1 MTDQEWMNYR
11 LEEAVWRP
19 DRESCLQFALLKS
32 TPGGFLAEFG
42 VGKGETL
49 NHIADMTDETVHGFD
64 LFPGLSLGA
73 APPRESALTLST
85 ATLSTD
91 LRLGRA
97 GTNGSVGL
105 QTAPEAGAEL
115 CQRIDRCELR
125 FAFNV
130 CVWPGLF
137 AQTLPIFLDEVRAPA
152 RFVHIGCALYQPI
165 RDVLFGLEGR
175 IGRATVVQFERLWNC
190 WEWQEHGYRAL
201 REFACATGLDFR
213 FLARTSGEQVAVMF
227 R

>member
-1 MTDQEWMNYR
+1 MTDQEWMEYR

-49 NHIADMTDETVHGFD
+49 NYIADMTDETVHGFD
-64 LFPGLSLGA
+64 LFPGLLL
-73 APPRESALTLST
+73 SASPLQEDSMALST
-85 ATLSTD
+85 AINSSKSLATS
-91 LRLGRA
+91 
-97 GTNGSVGL
+97 GSIAS
-105 QTAPEAGAEL
+105 APESGCEV
-115 CQRIDRCELR
+115 CQKLDRCELR

-130 CVWPGLF
+130 RLWPGLF
-137 AQTLPIFLDEVRAPA
+137 REALPVFLGDLSAPA
-152 RFVHIGCALYQPI
+152 RFVHIGCKHYQSVHH
-165 RDVLFGLEGR
+165 VLFGLEGR
-175 IGRATVVQFERLWNC
+175 IRRGTVVQFERLWNC
-190 WEWQEHGYRAL
+190 WGWQDQSYCAL
-201 REFACATGLDFR
+201 CEFSEATGLDFR

>member
-1 MTDQEWMNYR
+1 MTDQEWMEYR

-42 VGKGETL
+42 VGKGKTL

-64 LFPGLSLGA
+64 LFPGL
-73 APPRESALTLST
+73 ALSSVGDTLT
-85 ATLSTD
+85 ATTAMPKS
-91 LRLGRA
+91 RA
-97 GTNGSVGL
+97 ASHGISA
-105 QTAPEAGAEL
+105 APEAGAEL
-115 CQRIDRCELR
+115 RQVLDRCELR

-130 CVWPGLF
+130 CVWPGMF
-137 AQTLPIFLDEVRAPA
+137 AETLPIFLDEVRAPA
-152 RFVHIGCALYQPI
+152 RFVHIGCGLYGPT
-165 RDVLFGLEGR
+165 REVLFGLEGR
-175 IGRATVVQFERLWNC
+175 IGRGTVVQFERLWNC
-190 WEWQEHGYRAL
+190 WGWQDHGYRAL
-201 REFACATGLDFR
+201 REFSEATGHDFR